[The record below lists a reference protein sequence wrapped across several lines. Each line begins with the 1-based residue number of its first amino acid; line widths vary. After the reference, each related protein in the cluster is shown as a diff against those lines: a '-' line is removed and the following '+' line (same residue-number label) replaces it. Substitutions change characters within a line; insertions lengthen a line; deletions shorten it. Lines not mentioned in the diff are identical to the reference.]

1 MAYPD
6 LRMIQSN
13 LLILLLLNLAF
24 AATLDNVPEEE
35 TNRVRRRGPSSSDAS
50 EKRTEF
56 MEECGG
62 DAACVRGKMRDW
74 RKAKKAGEPS
84 LDRRARRARKAGE
97 PGLDRRVHQRGPS
110 SSDASEKRT
119 QFMERRTQFIE
130 ECRGFCSEG
139 LCSVAA
145 CVRGKMRYWRKA
157 NRWAA
162 GGASLDRRARR
173 HVPSSSDASEKR
185 TEFMEEC
192 GGDAACVRGKMRDW
206 RKARKAGEPSF

>member
-1 MAYPD
+1 M
-6 LRMIQSN
+6 QSN

-74 RKAKKAGEPS
+74 RKARKAGEPSLDRVRHRRPSSSGEALEKRTQFMEECGGDLACVRGKMRDWRKTRTAGKASLDRRARRARRARKAAEPS
-84 LDRRARRARKAGE
+84 LDRRARRARRARKAGE
-97 PGLDRRVHQRGPS
+97 PSLDRRVHQRGPS

-119 QFMERRTQFIE
+119 QFME
-130 ECRGFCSEG
+130 
-139 LCSVAA
+139 
-145 CVRGKMRYWRKA
+145 
-157 NRWAA
+157 
-162 GGASLDRRARR
+162 
-173 HVPSSSDASEKR
+173 
-185 TEFMEEC
+185 EC
-192 GGDAACVRGKMRDW
+192 GGDSACVRGKMRDW

>member
-1 MAYPD
+1 MGSLANPD
-6 LRMIQSN
+6 LRMMQSN

-50 EKRTEF
+50 EKRTQF

-74 RKAKKAGEPS
+74 RQARKAGEASLDRVRHRRPSSNGEALKKRSQFADEFGGDLACVRGKMRDWRKAGKPS
-84 LDRRARRARKAGE
+84 LDRRIHR
-97 PGLDRRVHQRGPS
+97 RGPS

-119 QFMERRTQFIE
+119 Q
-130 ECRGFCSEG
+130 
-139 LCSVAA
+139 
-145 CVRGKMRYWRKA
+145 
-157 NRWAA
+157 
-162 GGASLDRRARR
+162 
-173 HVPSSSDASEKR
+173 
-185 TEFMEEC
+185 FMEEC

-206 RKARKAGEPSF
+206 RKARQAGEASL

>member
-1 MAYPD
+1 MGSLANPD
-6 LRMIQSN
+6 LRMMQSN

-74 RKAKKAGEPS
+74 RKAREAGEPSLDRVRHRRPSSSGEALEKRTQFMEECGGDLACVRGKMRDWRKAGKPS
-84 LDRRARRARKAGE
+84 LDRRARRARKARKAGE
-97 PGLDRRVHQRGPS
+97 GSLDRRVHRRG
-110 SSDASEKRT
+110 
-119 QFMERRTQFIE
+119 
-130 ECRGFCSEG
+130 
-139 LCSVAA
+139 
-145 CVRGKMRYWRKA
+145 
-157 NRWAA
+157 
-162 GGASLDRRARR
+162 
-173 HVPSSSDASEKR
+173 PSSSDASEKR

-206 RKARKAGEPSF
+206 RQAR